1 MTAKLQEIGT
11 MVGQGM
17 LMSEAIRRAG
27 VAGSTYYKWRAANH
41 RVQTAGNDKSP
52 SQRMQT
58 LMVENTRLR
67 QAVADL
73 TIEKQALKE
82 VACKGA

>member
-1 MTAKLQEIGT
+1 MTARLHEIGV

-41 RVQTAGNDKSP
+41 RARAVGKDMSQT
-52 SQRMQT
+52 QRMQT

-82 VACKGA
+82 VARKGA